1 LKEKI
6 NIVKFYFSYVGFGM
20 VLLVSFSFI
29 TGMLE
34 SVGISLVLPII
45 QNLLLGENS
54 IGNLKI
60 SFIDDITK
68 VIGIETSNKNLI
80 ILLFGTFILKAVFK
94 FTTGYIKVFYSS
106 RFLLQLRN
114 NLLNL
119 FTNLDYLGYT
129 KRDAGKLSNSFTLEV
144 ENLISGFIYFSNYL
158 VTIFTGFSFIFF
170 ILTINAWFAL
180 IILLFGAIYYS
191 LFKRINVSIKDIS
204 TSITENNSGFNSLL
218 IQYIHSFKYLKS
230 TNSFD
235 KLKQQLIETV
245 KRIRNLKIKKDI
257 KANFISSIQE
267 PALLLIIALVIFLS
281 LNIIKIPAA
290 SVFILLM
297 LFYRSTNYFLTSQNT
312 WNTFLGQTGSTSSIM
327 SLQASLIESKE
338 VIEGTKDNKLA
349 QSIDLKDISFYYNQ
363 DKTVLKNITISIPAY
378 KTIAF
383 VGKSGSGKSTL
394 INIITGLIIPKDGRV
409 LLDKIPL
416 NTINLHSWRNQI
428 GYITQESVI
437 FNDTILNN
445 ITMWDYH
452 EEKDSERL
460 KNAIEMSHLS
470 DFIQNQNDLSK
481 LVGDRGITISG
492 GQRQRICIARE
503 LYKSPSLLILDEATS
518 ALDSETEKYVQES
531 IDALKGKITL
541 ILIAHRF
548 STIKNADI
556 IHVMEAGKVVESGT
570 FSELVENGSGF
581 KKIYELQNL

>member
-6 NIVKFYFSYVGFGM
+6 NILKFYFSYVGFGM

-34 SVGISLVLPII
+34 SVGISLVFPII

-68 VIGIETSNKNLI
+68 LIGIETSNKNLI

-180 IILLFGAIYYS
+180 IILLFGATYYS
-191 LFKRINVSIKDIS
+191 LFKGINLSIKDIS
-204 TSITENNSGFNSLL
+204 TSITENNSDFNSLL

-290 SVFILLM
+290 SVFMLLM

-312 WNTFLGQTGSTSSIM
+312 WNTFLGQTGSTRSIM
-327 SLQASLIESKE
+327 SLQASLIENKE
-338 VIEGTKDNKLA
+338 VIEGTKYNKLV

-363 DKTVLKNITISIPAY
+363 NKIVLKNITISIPAY
-378 KTIAF
+378 RTIAF

-394 INIITGLIIPKDGRV
+394 INIITGLIIPKEGRV

-437 FNDTILNN
+437 FNDTLLNN

-581 KKIYELQNL
+581 KKIYKLQNI

>member
-1 LKEKI
+1 MKEKI
-6 NIVKFYFSYVGFGM
+6 NILKFYFSYVGFGM

-34 SVGISLVLPII
+34 SVGISLVFPII

-68 VIGIETSNKNLI
+68 LIGIETSNKNLI

-180 IILLFGAIYYS
+180 IILLFGATYYS
-191 LFKRINVSIKDIS
+191 LFKGINLSIKDIS
-204 TSITENNSGFNSLL
+204 TSITENNSDFNSLL

-290 SVFILLM
+290 SVFMLLM

-312 WNTFLGQTGSTSSIM
+312 WNTFLGQTGSTRSIM
-327 SLQASLIESKE
+327 SLQASLIENKE
-338 VIEGTKDNKLA
+338 VIEGTKYNKLV

-363 DKTVLKNITISIPAY
+363 NKIVLKNITISIPAY
-378 KTIAF
+378 RTIAF

-394 INIITGLIIPKDGRV
+394 INIITGLIIPKEGRV

-437 FNDTILNN
+437 FNDTLLNN

-581 KKIYELQNL
+581 KKIYKLQNI